1 MSEKMLREI
10 ANDSL
15 TPKKRDKESSS
26 DFFERLRGEDDDGL
40 DYEIESYEVIS
51 EYRQKTLINKIQYY
65 KLIMPAQRVSKKF
78 KDLSM
83 SFKFN
88 PLSGDLIAL
97 NNENAI
103 ARAVRNIVSTTPG
116 EKFFD
121 PDFGSSIG
129 EILFENV
136 DEITAIS
143 IQDEIRNCLNNYE
156 PRVEIIEV
164 NVKPNYDENQFD
176 VMISYR
182 IVGVDIPAS
191 QLEFALLPSR

>member
-1 MSEKMLREI
+1 
-10 ANDSL
+10 
-15 TPKKRDKESSS
+15 
-26 DFFERLRGEDDDGL
+26 
-40 DYEIESYEVIS
+40 
-51 EYRQKTLINKIQYY
+51 
-65 KLIMPAQRVSKKF
+65 MPAQRVSKSF

-97 NNENAI
+97 KNENAI

-121 PDFGSSIG
+121 PDFGSSVG

-136 DEITAIS
+136 DEISAVS
-143 IQDEIRNCLNNYE
+143 IQDEIKNCLGNYE
-156 PRVEIIEV
+156 PRVELIEV
-164 NVKPNYDENQFD
+164 NVNPNYDENQFD
-176 VMISYR
+176 VLITYR

-191 QLEFALLPSR
+191 QLEFDSSVLSS

>member
-1 MSEKMLREI
+1 
-10 ANDSL
+10 
-15 TPKKRDKESSS
+15 
-26 DFFERLRGEDDDGL
+26 
-40 DYEIESYEVIS
+40 
-51 EYRQKTLINKIQYY
+51 
-65 KLIMPAQRVSKKF
+65 MPTQRVSKSF

-97 NNENAI
+97 KNENAI
-103 ARAVRNIVSTTPG
+103 ARAVRNIVLTTPG

-143 IQDEIRNCLNNYE
+143 IQDEIKSCLKNYE
-156 PRVEIIEV
+156 PRVDLTDV
-164 NVKPNYDENQFD
+164 VVDPNFDENQFD
-176 VMISYR
+176 VKITYR
-182 IVGVDIPAS
+182 IVGIDIPPS